1 MNQLTTDK
9 RAQILNLLL
18 EDVSMRA
25 VSRIT
30 GVSFNTVA
38 KLLTDAGNACLEY
51 HDSTVQRVHSRLVQ
65 VDEVWSFCY
74 AKRKNVPTA
83 TSAPNGAGDVWTWT
97 AIDADSKLLVAYLVG
112 LRSVDDACTFM
123 LDLRS
128 RLASWTR
135 LESDKLAAYPIAVG
149 HAFGNEVDY
158 HQTAA
163 NSYVERQNL
172 TMRMHMR
179 RFTRKTNGFSKRI
192 EQHIAMTALYAVYYN
207 FCRVHGTIK
216 TTPAVAARI
225 ADRPHD
231 IGWIVSLVEARTPKQ
246 GPRGPYKKR
255 KEVGG

>member
-1 MNQLTTDK
+1 MNQLTSVK
-9 RAQILNLLL
+9 RAQILHLLL

-38 KLLTDAGNACLEY
+38 KLLTDAGDACLEY
-51 HDSTVQRVHSRLVQ
+51 HDHVVRSVHSSRVQ

-83 TSAPNGAGDVWTWT
+83 TSAPEGAGDVWTWT
-97 AIDADSKLLVAYLVG
+97 AIDADTKLLISYLVG
-112 LRSVDDACTFM
+112 LRSVDDGCTFM

-128 RLASWTR
+128 RLASWAR
-135 LESDKLAAYPIAVG
+135 LESDGLKAYPIAVDK
-149 HAFGNEVDY
+149 AFGNEVAY
-158 HQTAA
+158 QQTEA
-163 NSYVERQNL
+163 NSFVERQNL

-207 FCRVHGTIK
+207 FCRLHQTLK
-216 TTPAVAARI
+216 TTPAVAARVTHQRRDL
-225 ADRPHD
+225 A
-231 IGWIVSLVEARTPKQ
+231 WIVSLIEARAPKT
-246 GPRGPYKKR
+246 GPRGPYRKR
-255 KEVGG
+255 KVN